1 MKIKQEYKKAL
12 RPAFWVMGM
21 FTFLSII
28 FIGAYLYID
37 FKSYSST
44 FLQTQH
50 LELKATQE
58 EIRFKEEALKKLLDL
73 TVKRIAATSGDTK
86 RIQNILTSVPSLVS
100 DEIPVKFQKVTYKK
114 LSQPNQL
121 ITRFG
126 ISSLKQRANQSK
138 APHNKIHL
146 LAFDEYDV
154 KLSGAVLGPKGH
166 LEGILEIEI
175 PLTSFLYTFNLKDTL
190 SFFPDKNVIL
200 LQKEPI
206 ALYGKQPSPFWE
218 YGLKH
223 WQHYLAL
230 FLVWIIS
237 LICLGLSTIFL
248 FVIIRRN
255 FKEQLSILSQ
265 QLSKTQ
271 DEVNNLEENLNDQEQ
286 LEEVHQSA
294 NQSYKQF
301 QIQFHNHRR
310 EQALSILGI
319 LDIVIKDYQNQDVSL
334 STKEFQDIVTSS
346 VEIAEHLAEGVPTS
360 LRKETIHV
368 KGVLENARAL
378 FSERIHKSNLN
389 LNINCPGTLFYEG
402 DRFLLEMLLMNV
414 IGKNIFM
421 IPKHGKMEIKV
432 NQTQDCVQIQ
442 ITDTGFPI
450 DERSQKQINQS
461 FDFFL
466 AKDTFQ
472 RFCAENGFTYNHTRD
487 KRGINITKIL
497 LPNMVEEFEGS
508 NVVQLFH

>member
-1 MKIKQEYKKAL
+1 
-12 RPAFWVMGM
+12 MGL
-21 FTFLSII
+21 FTFLSIT
-28 FIGAYLYID
+28 FLGAYLYID

-58 EIRFKEEALKKLLDL
+58 EIRRKQEALKKLLDL

-100 DEIPVKFQKVTYKK
+100 DDIPVKFQKVTYKK
-114 LSQPNQL
+114 LSQPNKL

-126 ISSLKQRANQSK
+126 ISPLKQRANQSK

-146 LAFDEYDV
+146 LDFDENDV
-154 KLSGAVLGPKGH
+154 KLSGAVLAPKGH

-175 PLTSFLYTFNLKDTL
+175 PLTSFLHPFNIKDTL

-206 ALYGKQPSPFWE
+206 AIYGKQPSPFWE

-223 WQHYLAL
+223 WRHYLAL
-230 FLVWIIS
+230 FLLWLIS
-237 LICLGLSTIFL
+237 LICLGISTILL

-255 FKEQLSILSQ
+255 FKEQLFILNQ
-265 QLSKTQ
+265 QLFKTQ

-286 LEEVHQSA
+286 LEQVHQSA

-301 QIQFHNHRR
+301 QIQFHNHQR
-310 EQALSILGI
+310 EQALSILDI
-319 LDIVIKDYQNQDVSL
+319 LDIVMKDHQNQDVSL

-346 VEIAEHLAEGVPTS
+346 VEIAEHLAEGVPTP
-360 LRKETIHV
+360 LRKEPIRI
-368 KGVLENARAL
+368 KGILENARAL
-378 FSERIHKSNLN
+378 FSERIHKSNLS
-389 LNINCPGTLFYEG
+389 LNISCPGTLFYEG
-402 DRFLLEMLLMNV
+402 DRFLLEMLLMNLV
-414 IGKNIFM
+414 GKNLFM
-421 IPKHGKMEIKV
+421 IPKNGKMEIKAT
-432 NQTQDCVQIQ
+432 QTQDGVQIQ
-442 ITDTGFPI
+442 IRDSGFPI

-466 AKDTFQ
+466 AKDVFQ
-472 RFCAENGFTYNHTRD
+472 RFCKENGFNYNHNRD
-487 KRGINITKIL
+487 KHGINFTTITLSNI
-497 LPNMVEEFEGS
+497 NEESEGS